1 MSGASI
7 PALSQLADDEANFIY
22 NAEILQLPV
31 RKAAELAGMP
41 ASKIYDEHIKS
52 LRELVRA
59 ELNSQVNISR
69 EDVVRGMSEA
79 VNRARL
85 LGEPMTE
92 IIGWEKIA
100 KLLGYDAP
108 QKIEITS
115 HSTMEVIQN
124 NLRGLS
130 DAELTKF
137 LGAGNVIDADFYE
150 IPAQKLISQG

>member
-1 MSGASI
+1 MTGASI
-7 PALSQLADDEANFIY
+7 PALSQLSDDEANFVY
-22 NAEILQLPV
+22 NVEILQLPT

-41 ASKIYDEHIKS
+41 AYKIYDDHIKS

-137 LGAGNVIDADFYE
+137 LGAGNVIDVDFYE